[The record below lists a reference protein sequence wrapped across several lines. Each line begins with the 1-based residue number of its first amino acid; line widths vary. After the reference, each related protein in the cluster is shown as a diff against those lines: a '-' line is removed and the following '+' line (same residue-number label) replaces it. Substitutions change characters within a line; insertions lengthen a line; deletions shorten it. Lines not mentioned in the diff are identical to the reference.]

1 MPVQDKSVK
10 NFILTCVDA
19 DSAMHDSFRA
29 LVHQYNTE
37 AGIEALH
44 YSSIEGDANSPIY
57 LSKGLNLRDGK
68 VGWGQWLSETEERR
82 RYVPQPEAIRTTS
95 YSMRLELDEEFV
107 KLKIN
112 SIKDADKNDIRKLF
126 YHEVGH
132 GMQMLHHPDQ
142 SNVMYYDITGEKNFT
157 LYFAD
162 VRTFFAN

>member
-1 MPVQDKSVK
+1 
-10 NFILTCVDA
+10 
-19 DSAMHDSFRA
+19 
-29 LVHQYNTE
+29 
-37 AGIEALH
+37 
-44 YSSIEGDANSPIY
+44 
-57 LSKGLNLRDGK
+57 
-68 VGWGQWLSETEERR
+68 
-82 RYVPQPEAIRTTS
+82 
-95 YSMRLELDEEFV
+95 MRLELDEEFV